1 MVSSADSGRKLWL
14 APVQTAD
21 KSERNLL
28 MDFVPTVSLL
38 MEGGGV
44 ILPFRYIVGQL
55 RDRVWSGIVR
65 ISSLTY
71 TRY

>member
-28 MDFVPTVSLL
+28 MVFVQTDSLL

-44 ILPFRYIVGQL
+44 ILPVVKIVGRV
-55 RDRVWSGIVR
+55 RDRV
-65 ISSLTY
+65 
-71 TRY
+71 